1 MYHCRL
7 NEAARFSNHLIGLR
21 NGRRNI
27 RDRVGR
33 IGRHHSHSFKISECL
48 RKHRPACSSV
58 QYSER
63 KWQSDWHWMTKRA
76 IGFSRAR
83 ACCSGRHS
91 DDIHKFRFRTQN
103 WRPAPWLRPASP
115 AYSRSQRA
123 IFSGIAVRAGIS
135 MSARQNGSEVFPIYS
150 RRDLAA
156 FGFDNSQT
164 NRLRVIEI
172 FCWT

>member
-1 MYHCRL
+1 MYRCRL
-7 NEAARFSNHLIGLR
+7 TPVARFSNYLIGLR

-27 RDRVGR
+27 QDRFGR
-33 IGRHHSHSFKISECL
+33 IARQYSHSFKISDRL
-48 RKHRPACSSV
+48 RKDGPACCSV

-63 KWQSDWHWMTKRA
+63 KWQSDWHSITKRV

-83 ACCSGRHS
+83 ACCSGRRS
-91 DDIHKFRFRTQN
+91 DGVRKFRFRTQT

-123 IFSGIAVRAGIS
+123 ISSGIAVRAGIW
-135 MSARQNGSEVFPIYS
+135 MSARQNGSEVFPIYP